1 VEEDVDISECERR
14 RPMVLPGDCVVSI
27 AWNCYS
33 RSAAFKSVRNLNACS
48 TRPAQAKPRLSPLSY
63 YQRGNQR
70 GIKRIPPF
78 MKVKE
83 VLFGVAG
90 LAKLDWFITGNE
102 RTFRRRSSVADFQK
116 RI

>member
-1 VEEDVDISECERR
+1 
-14 RPMVLPGDCVVSI
+14 
-27 AWNCYS
+27 
-33 RSAAFKSVRNLNACS
+33 
-48 TRPAQAKPRLSPLSY
+48 
-63 YQRGNQR
+63 
-70 GIKRIPPF
+70 

-116 RI
+116 LILRRLGKNREPANT

>member
-1 VEEDVDISECERR
+1 LRGTVTAEVLRSNLSGIST
-14 RPMVLPGDCVVSI
+14 P
-27 AWNCYS
+27 A
-33 RSAAFKSVRNLNACS
+33 
-48 TRPAQAKPRLSPLSY
+48 RPAQAKPRLSPLSY

-70 GIKRIPPF
+70 GLKRIPPF

>member
-1 VEEDVDISECERR
+1 
-14 RPMVLPGDCVVSI
+14 
-27 AWNCYS
+27 
-33 RSAAFKSVRNLNACS
+33 
-48 TRPAQAKPRLSPLSY
+48 
-63 YQRGNQR
+63 
-70 GIKRIPPF
+70 

-116 RI
+116 RNLDLETFGKKPGTNTSF

>member
-1 VEEDVDISECERR
+1 
-14 RPMVLPGDCVVSI
+14 
-27 AWNCYS
+27 
-33 RSAAFKSVRNLNACS
+33 
-48 TRPAQAKPRLSPLSY
+48 
-63 YQRGNQR
+63 
-70 GIKRIPPF
+70 

-116 RI
+116 RNLSNLRLQVLSFETFVEKTGNPNTSYL

>member
-1 VEEDVDISECERR
+1 MRGTVTAEVLRSNLSGISTPA
-14 RPMVLPGDCVVSI
+14 RPEQS
-27 AWNCYS
+27 
-33 RSAAFKSVRNLNACS
+33 
-48 TRPAQAKPRLSPLSY
+48 RPAQAKPRLSPLSY